1 MTVLGFPSLGT
12 MSDPLMATRWKS
24 SGLSLSK
31 HANYKDGAGSRDQPN
46 KGGPAAW
53 VKENRHVDKLGH
65 KKYETL
71 EGGLLK

>member
-1 MTVLGFPSLGT
+1 
-12 MSDPLMATRWKS
+12 MATRWKS

-46 KGGPAAW
+46 KGGPVAW

-65 KKYETL
+65 KNKRHWRGLVDARGSLNKRTL
-71 EGGLLK
+71 LNGSEV